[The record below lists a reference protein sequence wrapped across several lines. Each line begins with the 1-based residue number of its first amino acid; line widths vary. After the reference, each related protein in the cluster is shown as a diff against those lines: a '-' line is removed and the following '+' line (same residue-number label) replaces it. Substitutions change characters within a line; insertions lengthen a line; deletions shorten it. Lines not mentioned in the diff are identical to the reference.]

1 MSDLRPVIEQEQILV
16 LLGQHFSG
24 PIINLEPLEGG
35 QVARTFAFRSG
46 EQDYIL
52 RLNSVDHMPI
62 SFAKEALLART
73 IASPQIP
80 IPAVMQVGQWQH
92 FYFAISHR
100 VAGQMVTKLPVQEVE
115 QLLPE
120 VIAILYAIHQV
131 DVRQQKNFGIFNEQ
145 GVGLYPDWRSYLRQ
159 VMEEEEWDYFGKWH
173 HMFED
178 TFLERDF
185 YEGLFER
192 MVRLL
197 DFCPPSINRGATR
210 YLVHGN
216 YSLRNILE
224 SEGKITG
231 VVDWLDAQYG
241 DFVYD
246 IAGLDFWIPGLDMCE
261 RCQRYYQEREGTI
274 PFYEE
279 RVLCYEYYT
288 ALSAMR
294 FFAKKGDEQA
304 YQWSRRRILELR
316 PD

>member
-1 MSDLRPVIEQEQILV
+1 MPDLRPVIEQERV
-16 LLGQHFSG
+16 LAFLEQQFSE

-35 QVARTFAFRSG
+35 QVARTFAFHSS

-52 RLNSVDHMPI
+52 RFNSADHMPI
-62 SFAKEALLART
+62 GFAKEALLART

-80 IPAVMQVGQWQH
+80 IPAVTQVGQWQN

-100 VAGQMVTKLPVQEVE
+100 VSGQMVTKLPVQEVV

-120 VIAILYAIHQV
+120 LMATLYGIHQV
-131 DVRQQKNFGIFNEQ
+131 DVSQRKNFGIFNEQ
-145 GVGLYPDWRSYLRQ
+145 GVGLYPDWRSWLLQ
-159 VMEEEEWDYFGKWH
+159 VMEEEEEWDYFGKWH

-178 TFLERDF
+178 TFLERDL
-185 YEGLFER
+185 YEDLFER

-197 DFCPPSINRGATR
+197 DFCPVER

-216 YSLRNILE
+216 YSLRNILAH
-224 SEGKITG
+224 EGKITG

-246 IAGLDFWIPGLDMCE
+246 IAGLDFWIPELGMRE
-261 RCQRYYQEREGTI
+261 HYQRYYQEHDGAI
-274 PFYEE
+274 PFYDE

-288 ALSAMR
+288 ALSALR
-294 FFAKKGDEQA
+294 FFAKQGDEQA
-304 YQWSRRRILELR
+304 YQWSRRRIMQLR
-316 PD
+316 PA